1 MSHPINCL
9 VVDDEPLAISLLS
22 DYVVKTPGLALAGS
36 TTSALQALKMLDT
49 QNIEAIF
56 LDIQMPELTGMQFLQ
71 IIGKKYQV
79 VLTTAYAEFALEGY
93 EHNVADYLL
102 KPVSFQRFLQAA
114 EKLKERLTAPA
125 QPPHPP
131 DQGKSLFI
139 KTEYKVRRLDLQD
152 ILYIEALKDYIAIHT
167 AAEKILSLQS
177 MTELEGLLPPAMFIR
192 IHRSYIVAIHKIESI
207 ERSRVIINKQ
217 HLPVGDTYRHG
228 LKRIIGYE

>member
-9 VVDDEPLAISLLS
+9 VVDDEPLAMSLLS
-22 DYVVKTPGLALAGS
+22 DYVVKTPGLALAGY
-36 TTSALQALKMLDT
+36 TTSALEALKMLET
-49 QNIEAIF
+49 QNIDAIF

-79 VLTTAYAEFALEGY
+79 VLTTAYPEFALEGY
-93 EHNVADYLL
+93 EHSVVDYLL

-114 EKLKERLTAPA
+114 EKLKDRLTAL
-125 QPPHPP
+125 PPPSQA
-131 DQGKSLFI
+131 QGKSLFI
-139 KTEYKVRRLDLQD
+139 KTEYKVRRIDMQE
-152 ILYIEALKDYIAIHT
+152 IFYIEALKDYIAIHT

-177 MTELEGLLPPAMFIR
+177 MNELESLLPPAMFVR

-217 HLPVGDTYRHG
+217 YLPVGDTYRG
-228 LKRIIGYE
+228 ALRRVIGYDQ